1 MYANIRDARN
11 FAFHPGSTANLK
23 NHTNLSYMHHLIL
36 CKEALDKMGKQ
47 DAAQQIIESAKA
59 LFPILS
65 PVDEIPTTRD
75 SSETVKKAKKL
86 R

>member
-1 MYANIRDARN
+1 
-11 FAFHPGSTANLK
+11 
-23 NHTNLSYMHHLIL
+23 MHHLIL

-47 DAAQQIIESAKA
+47 DAAQQMIESAKA